1 MHSILFPYTHLFF
14 FVLVGCCFQ
23 VEDTGEWAMDK
34 KEQTGRGVVVGIDD
48 GSEVRYGHYCS
59 GCIYATLNSGHLRG
73 GIEGSG
79 GSMLNAQRA
88 LLIGSGPSV

>member
-1 MHSILFPYTHLFF
+1 
-14 FVLVGCCFQ
+14 
-23 VEDTGEWAMDK
+23 MDK
-34 KEQTGRGVVVGIDD
+34 KEQPDRGLGWLPSMMEARCDTATMQ
-48 GSEVRYGHYCS
+48 GS